1 MYLLSSVTLCTKYY
15 IRRQRNKD
23 YVSNALS
30 RDCRNDASSSTD
42 SWIFNSTFCQNSD
55 SFYYLKLRHYEM
67 ATKFEKNLTA
77 VLTKQLF
84 LLSSVKTSGMF
95 LQIFVSLSE
104 KLNFKIRNSAYSVV
118 VHIYILWN
126 KWVLI
131 YIFPQIEVKIISL
144 GEVSR

>member
-15 IRRQRNKD
+15 ICRQRNKD

-55 SFYYLKLRHYEM
+55 SFYYLKLRHYEK
-67 ATKFEKNLTA
+67 ATKFEKNLTP

-84 LLSSVKTSGMF
+84 LLSSVKTSGIF
-95 LQIFVSLSE
+95 FQIFETFSE
-104 KLNFKIRNSAYSVV
+104 KMAFTYNIQAQFSAFFENIFSGVKEIKVTIRV
-118 VHIYILWN
+118 
-126 KWVLI
+126 
-131 YIFPQIEVKIISL
+131 
-144 GEVSR
+144 